1 MINSSRLLPTI
12 ESLWRIDANALWDD
26 FESISSLNL
35 DSSIDVLIIGLGGA
49 GLSAAKYAAER
60 GLNVVGLE
68 AGNLGRGAAGSN
80 GGFLLCGAAKFYNDA
95 VQSLG
100 ESAAAQIW
108 RMTKEELELQADKWP
123 DVVKQT
129 GTRRSVGWP
138 YVDRALQP
146 EDYDHEV
153 GHLRGHY
160 DALKQSGMPV
170 EFSIFGG
177 TPSILIKDDGWCQ
190 PAHRLQKA
198 CEEAKLAG
206 AQLFFNTP
214 AYLDTHDLN
223 TTVLTAVGRLKP
235 KSILVS
241 TDAHL
246 EELFPELKNEV
257 TTWKLQMINVI
268 CDNSRFDIPTYMRY
282 GYDYVAKTAN
292 GLSLGG
298 FRDHELGTEIAT
310 AWTGSAAVNDRI
322 TKRLVQLASLI
333 VEEDVLLDNV
343 WSSAVS
349 YTVNSLPIIREIR
362 KNVWACGAYSGHG
375 NLLSFICGR
384 SAIDAIISRKSLVV
398 DMFSVLK

>member
-1 MINSSRLLPTI
+1 MIDSSRLLPTI
-12 ESLWRIDANALWDD
+12 ESLWRIDANASQDV
-26 FESISSLNL
+26 FESISSLTS
-35 DSSIDVLIIGLGGA
+35 DSDIDVLIIGLGGA
-49 GLSAAKYAAER
+49 GLSAAKHAADR

-80 GGFLLCGAAKFYNDA
+80 GGFLLCGAAKFYNNA

-100 ESAAAQIW
+100 ESAAAEIW
-108 RMTKEELELQADKWP
+108 RITKEELELQAEKWP

-146 EDYDHEV
+146 DNYDDEIE
-153 GHLRGHY
+153 HLKDHY
-160 DALKQSGMPV
+160 LALKESGMPV
-170 EFSIFGG
+170 EFSAFGG
-177 TPSILIKDDGWCQ
+177 TPSIIIKDDGWCQ

-198 CEEAKLAG
+198 YEEAKAAG

-214 AYLDTHDLN
+214 AYLDTHGAD
-223 TTVLTAVGRLKP
+223 TTVLTTVGRLKP
-235 KSILVS
+235 KSVLVS

-246 EELFPELKNEV
+246 EEFFPELQNEV
-257 TTWKLQMINVI
+257 LTWKLQMINVI

-282 GYDYVAKTAN
+282 GYDYVAKTAT

-298 FRDHELGTEIAT
+298 FRDYELEAEIST
-310 AWTGSAAVNDRI
+310 AWKGSAAVNDQI
-322 TKRLVQLASLI
+322 TERLVQLASLI
-333 VEEDVLLDNV
+333 VEEDVCLDNV

-349 YTVNSLPIIREIR
+349 YTASSLPIIREVR
-362 KNVWACGAYSGHG
+362 KGVWACGGYNGHG

-384 SAIDAIISRKSLVV
+384 SAIDAIIRRKSAVV
-398 DMFSVLK
+398 DMFSA

>member
-1 MINSSRLLPTI
+1 MIDSSRLLPTI
-12 ESLWRIDANALWDD
+12 ESLWRIDANASQDV
-26 FESISSLNL
+26 FESISSLTS
-35 DSSIDVLIIGLGGA
+35 DSDIDVLIIGLGGA
-49 GLSAAKYAAER
+49 GLAAAKHAADR

-80 GGFLLCGAAKFYNDA
+80 GGFLLCGAAKFYNNA

-100 ESAAAQIW
+100 ESAAAEIW
-108 RMTKEELELQADKWP
+108 RITKEELELQAEKWP

-146 EDYDHEV
+146 DSYDDEV
-153 GHLRGHY
+153 EHLKDHY
-160 DALKQSGMPV
+160 LALKESGMPV
-170 EFSIFGG
+170 EFSDFGG
-177 TPSILIKDDGWCQ
+177 TPSIIIKDDGWCQ

-198 CEEAKLAG
+198 YEEAKAAG

-214 AYLDTHDLN
+214 AYLDTHDTN
-223 TTVLTAVGRLKP
+223 TTVLTTVGRLRP
-235 KSILVS
+235 KSVLVS

-246 EELFPELKNEV
+246 EEFFPELQNEV
-257 TTWKLQMINVI
+257 LTWKLQMINVI

-282 GYDYVAKTAN
+282 GYDYVAKTTT

-298 FRDHELGTEIAT
+298 FRDYELEAEIST
-310 AWTGSAAVNDRI
+310 AWKGSASLNDQI
-322 TKRLVQLASLI
+322 TERLVQLASRI
-333 VEEDVLLDNV
+333 VEEDVCLDNV

-349 YTVNSLPIIREIR
+349 YTASSLPIIREVR
-362 KNVWACGAYSGHG
+362 KGVWACGGYNGHG

-384 SAIDAIISRKSLVV
+384 SAIDAIIRRKSAVV
-398 DMFSVLK
+398 DMFSA

>member
-1 MINSSRLLPTI
+1 MIDSSRLLPTI
-12 ESLWRIDANALWDD
+12 ESLWRIDANASQDV
-26 FESISSLNL
+26 FESISSLTS
-35 DSSIDVLIIGLGGA
+35 DSDIDVLIIGLGGA
-49 GLSAAKYAAER
+49 GLSAATHAAER

-108 RMTKEELELQADKWP
+108 RITKEELELQAEKWP

-146 EDYDHEV
+146 DNYDNEV
-153 GHLRGHY
+153 EHLKDHY
-160 DALKQSGMPV
+160 LALKESGMAV
-170 EFSIFGG
+170 EFSFFGG
-177 TPSILIKDDGWCQ
+177 TPSIIIKDDGWCQ
-190 PAHRLQKA
+190 PTHRLQKA
-198 CEEAKLAG
+198 YEEAKAAG

-214 AYLDTHDLN
+214 AYLDTHGTN
-223 TTVLTAVGRLKP
+223 TTVLTAVGKLRP

-246 EELFPELKNEV
+246 EEFFPELQNEV
-257 TTWKLQMINVI
+257 LTWKLQMINVI

-298 FRDHELGTEIAT
+298 FRDYELEEEIST
-310 AWTGSAAVNDRI
+310 TWKGSATVNSQI
-322 TKRLVQLASLI
+322 TERLVQLASRI
-333 VEEDVLLDNV
+333 VEEDVCLDNV

-349 YTVNSLPIIREIR
+349 YTASSLPIIREVR
-362 KNVWACGAYSGHG
+362 KGVWACGGYNGHG

-384 SAIDAIISRKSLVV
+384 SAIDAIIRQKSAVV
-398 DMFSVLK
+398 GMFSA